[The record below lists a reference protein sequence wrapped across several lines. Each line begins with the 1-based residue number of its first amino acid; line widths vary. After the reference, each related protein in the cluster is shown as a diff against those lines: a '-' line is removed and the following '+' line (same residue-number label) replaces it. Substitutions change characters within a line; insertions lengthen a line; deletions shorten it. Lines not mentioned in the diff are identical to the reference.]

1 MVGMIAH
8 PHTVVA
14 SEAEELSFQSYR
26 FVAADGS
33 ERHGF
38 EQRLIHIGSAPDNDL
53 VIEHPTVSRLHAR
66 LEFDR
71 HGYLLRDMRSK
82 NGTFVQGV
90 RVHEAYVPA
99 GARVRFGTAELT
111 FELGEGTVQV
121 AMATTERYGQLI
133 GRSSQMREIFA
144 LLAKVAPRDVTV
156 LIEGESGTGKEL
168 VADAIH
174 STSGQHDKPFVVFD
188 CSAVP
193 PELAESELFGHIK
206 GAFTGAVGNRKGV
219 FELADG
225 GTLFLDEIGE
235 LPLDLQP
242 KLLRV
247 LETGKVRPVGSGQVR
262 QTKVRVIAATNR
274 QLHHE
279 VDAGNFREDLY
290 YRLAVIRVRLPA
302 LRQRPEDIPL
312 LVRHFLEQHEAAD
325 VRVGFETMQR
335 LQSHPWPG
343 NVRELRNY
351 VERALVLSEPGRLE
365 TRHLTDRGLSAEPSV
380 RDLGDEGG
388 HGTLSV
394 DYELPFKDAKAR
406 LLDAFETR
414 YWKRLLDDAAGNVSE
429 AARRGGIHR
438 KSLEYLLKKLDL
450 RGEGRG

>member
-1 MVGMIAH
+1 M
-8 PHTVVA
+8 
-14 SEAEELSFQSYR
+14 
-26 FVAADGS
+26 
-33 ERHGF
+33 
-38 EQRLIHIGSAPDNDL
+38 
-53 VIEHPTVSRLHAR
+53 
-66 LEFDR
+66 
-71 HGYLLRDMRSK
+71 
-82 NGTFVQGV
+82 
-90 RVHEAYVPA
+90 
-99 GARVRFGTAELT
+99 
-111 FELGEGTVQV
+111 
-121 AMATTERYGQLI
+121 
-133 GRSSQMREIFA
+133 
-144 LLAKVAPRDVTV
+144 
-156 LIEGESGTGKEL
+156 
-168 VADAIH
+168 
-174 STSGQHDKPFVVFD
+174 
-188 CSAVP
+188 
-193 PELAESELFGHIK
+193 
-206 GAFTGAVGNRKGV
+206 
-219 FELADG
+219 
-225 GTLFLDEIGE
+225 
-235 LPLDLQP
+235 
-242 KLLRV
+242 
-247 LETGKVRPVGSGQVR
+247 
-262 QTKVRVIAATNR
+262 
-274 QLHHE
+274 
-279 VDAGNFREDLY
+279 
-290 YRLAVIRVRLPA
+290 IRVRLPA